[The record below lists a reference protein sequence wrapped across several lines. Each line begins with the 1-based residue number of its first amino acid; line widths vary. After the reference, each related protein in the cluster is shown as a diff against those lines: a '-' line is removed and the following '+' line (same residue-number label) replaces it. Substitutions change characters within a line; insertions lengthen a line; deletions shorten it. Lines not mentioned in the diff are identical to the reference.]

1 MQNKIL
7 GIIPARYA
15 ATRFPGKVLVD
26 IQGKPMI
33 QRVYEQTKKSQ
44 LLTDVII
51 ATDDERVK
59 KVAEGFGARVF
70 MTDPEHPSGT
80 DRCYEALRAYQGT
93 SRQVIDFVVNIQGDE
108 PFIQPEQ
115 IDCLAALLDDSE
127 LELATLIHKIKDKSD
142 LQNPNVVKV
151 TASKGGK
158 ALYFSRSAIPF
169 TRNQTSMDF
178 YRHIG
183 MYAYRADVLEKI
195 TQLPASPLEQT
206 EGLEQLRWLENDFT
220 IRVALTDLMSR
231 GIDTPQDLEGLL

>member
-1 MQNKIL
+1 MQRIIL

-33 QRVYEQTKKSQ
+33 QRVYEQAQKSQ
-44 LLTDVII
+44 LLTDVVI
-51 ATDDERVK
+51 ATDDERIRT
-59 KVAEGFGARVF
+59 VAEGFGAKVL
-70 MTDPEHPSGT
+70 MTDSEHPSGT
-80 DRCYEALRAYQGT
+80 DRCFEALKAYQEENNAT
-93 SRQVIDFVVNIQGDE
+93 VDFVLNIQGDE

-115 IDCLAALLDDSE
+115 IDCLATLLSDPK
-127 LELATLIHKIKDKSD
+127 LELATLIHKIKDKAD

-151 TASKGGK
+151 TVSEGGK

-169 TRNQTSMDF
+169 VRNQTHADF
-178 YRHIG
+178 FRHIG

-195 TQLPASPLEQT
+195 TQLPASLLEQT

-231 GIDTPQDLEGLL
+231 GVDTPQDLKNLP